1 MSITRRDLAGLT
13 VVGIAAAS
21 AVEAQAQVTGRR
33 AEVAALRLRAE
44 TLHPRGRDAAAN
56 VEWRARWDGLAAD
69 ADQVGDGAYFIRTRE
84 ALGWFKDGH
93 TTILPFEFTGGVPAP
108 MAHGPF
114 ALSLPV
120 GVRVFHDGAYVTSA
134 KNEGA
139 PLLGARLTR
148 IGSMDVVALM
158 RAWATNWPGNNA
170 WAHRWAGTMFSPAF
184 LEAFGAVRDAGAP
197 IRVEG
202 MLGHRR
208 VHATL
213 RPRPDGSANLQPLQ
227 RTKAQV
233 ELWSDAAGQAASGN
247 FVERVG
253 EAIYVSCDDLGVG
266 IQPFGVFTNS
276 CFEAMEDASARRLI
290 IDLRRN
296 GGGNNFLFEALRK
309 RVERSR
315 FNYPGALY
323 VMISPL
329 TFSAAQNAAN
339 RLERET
345 FALFVGEPS
354 GGAPNHYGD
363 GQVSV
368 GASTGLTSLVSTL
381 PWFDSYPQDERVWI
395 MTDLPSPHLFADWRD
410 GRDPALQIGLT
421 HTSDAPAN
429 EWDEANT
436 FYFRRPSQAAEWRP
450 FWRQP

>member
-13 VVGIAAAS
+13 ALGIVATS
-21 AVEAQAQVTGRR
+21 AIEAQAQVTGRR

-56 VEWRARWDGLAAD
+56 AEWRARWDGLAAD
-69 ADQVGDGAYFIRTRE
+69 ADQLGDGAYFIRTRE

-148 IGSMDVVALM
+148 IGSMDVNALM
-158 RAWATNWPGNNA
+158 RAWATNWPGNDA

-208 VHATL
+208 VHTTL
-213 RPRPDGSANLQPLQ
+213 RPRTDGGADLQPLR

-266 IQPFGVFTNS
+266 IQPFGVFTHS

-329 TFSAAQNAAN
+329 TFSAAQNTAN

-368 GASTGLTSLVSTL
+368 GASTGLTSLISTL

-395 MTDLPSPHLFADWRD
+395 MPDLPSPHLFADWRD
-410 GRDPALQIGLT
+410 GRDPALQIALT